1 MAVPPQTYTE
11 LRAELQE
18 RMESLAP
25 GQRRVA
31 QVLLTDPESTA
42 FRTIAQT
49 ARAAGVHQS
58 SLVRFAALLGLPG
71 YPALVRLCRA
81 HVAEQAQL
89 VRRFE
94 RAGQHGADRGL
105 LAAVAG
111 YDQQNLVRT
120 LARIRPD
127 DWERAVRL
135 LAAAPRVHVMGLRKC
150 LAVAQLMTYL
160 LHLVRPDVRL
170 VAPVSGGL
178 VDDLRDLRPDDVF
191 VAVSIHRYTAD
202 TVRALRHAQRRG
214 LRTVV
219 LTDGAASPL
228 ARDADVTFYVET
240 TGATILRSLTGFVC
254 LVQAL
259 STAVAL
265 TLGASSR
272 AELQHDEELLTDFDV
287 YLEPD
292 ADGEVERK

>member
-1 MAVPPQTYTE
+1 VPEPPQSYAE

-31 QVLLTDPESTA
+31 QVLLTDPEATA
-42 FRTIAQT
+42 FRTIAET
-49 ARAAGVHQS
+49 ARVAGVHQS
-58 SLVRFAALLGLPG
+58 SLVRFAAMLGLPG

-81 HVAEQAQL
+81 YVTEQAQL
-89 VRRFE
+89 VHRFE
-94 RAGQHGADRGL
+94 RAGQHGADREL
-105 LAAVAG
+105 LAAVAES
-111 YDQQNLVRT
+111 DQQNLVRT
-120 LARIRPD
+120 LARIGPA
-127 DWERAVRL
+127 DWDRAVRL
-135 LAAAPRVHVMGLRKC
+135 LAEAPRVHVMGLRKC
-150 LAVAQLMTYL
+150 LAVAQLMAYL

-170 VAPVSGGL
+170 VAPVAGGL

-191 VAVSIHRYTAD
+191 VAVSIRRYTAD
-202 TVRALRHAQRRG
+202 TVRAVRHAQRRG

-228 ARDADVTFYVET
+228 ARAADVTFYVET
-240 TGATILRSLTGFVC
+240 TGVTILRSLTAFVS

-265 TLGASSR
+265 TLGARSR
-272 AELQHDEELLTDFDV
+272 AELQHDEDLLADFDV
-287 YLEPD
+287 YLEAED
-292 ADGEVERK
+292 E